1 MPALTIHLP
10 EAARLALEDLAEIE
24 CRSPRDQAAFLVPQG
39 LRAAATASATPTGP
53 RLRRAPPPD
62 RKPAPVGDALP
73 VR

>member
-24 CRSPRDQAAFLVPQG
+24 CRSPRDQAAFLVLQG
-39 LRAAATASATPTGP
+39 LRAAATATATPTGP
-53 RLRRAPPPD
+53 RLRRDPPRD
-62 RKPAPVGDALP
+62 RKPAPVDDALP

>member
-24 CRSPRDQAAFLVPQG
+24 CRSPRDQAAFLVLQG
-39 LRAAATASATPTGP
+39 LRAAATATATPPGP
-53 RLRRAPPPD
+53 RLRQDPAPG
-62 RKPAPVGDALP
+62 RKPTAVDDALP